1 MKLLLVCFLI
11 AVAIFLFRLMRRS
24 TAKEYVPV
32 HTPDPIQ
39 AITQLA
45 EEGNVQAQ
53 YELAGLCCNK
63 EPKDYRKAVHWYMKA
78 AEQGH
83 LDAQCLLIMEY
94 SRFLT
99 NRDYELLKQW
109 LHAKAENG
117 DGRTKFSLGKLYLKL
132 SDYEQALYWYRLA
145 SSQGYGP
152 ADCQIGTMYEYGI
165 GVPQDY
171 KQAEEWFIKGGPYG
185 EPRWHLFMMYSRM
198 ASEGDIEAQYKLGFQ
213 YRYGGSVDQWDPSF
227 GIDYKQALSL
237 FRKLA
242 EQGHADAQ
250 FQLAQMYND
259 GVGVTQN
266 DVLAIYW
273 YRKAAEQG
281 VASAQF
287 RLGIKYKLGQ
297 GFQQDET
304 LAQEWFEKAYSNGYP
319 REES

>member
-1 MKLLLVCFLI
+1 MDFLLACFLI
-11 AVAIFLFRLMRRS
+11 VVVIVFFKLIRRS
-24 TAKEYVPV
+24 TVKKY
-32 HTPDPIQ
+32 TPDSIQ

-83 LDAQCLLIMEY
+83 LDAQYLLIKEY
-94 SRFLT
+94 SSFLT
-99 NRDYELLKQW
+99 NRDYEQLKQW
-109 LHAKAENG
+109 LHVKAEEG
-117 DGRTKFSLGKLYLKL
+117 IVQAKFYLGELYFQL
-132 SDYEQALYWYRLA
+132 SDYGQALYWYRLA
-145 SSQGYGP
+145 GNQGYGP
-152 ADCQIGTMYEYGI
+152 AMCRLGQMYENGT
-165 GVPQDY
+165 GVAQDY

-185 EPRWHLFMMYSRM
+185 DAQWHLLTMYEHM
-198 ASEGDIEAQYKLGFQ
+198 ANEGDIEAQYKLGLQ
-213 YRYGGSVDQWDPSF
+213 YRYGGSVDRCDSSF

-250 FQLAQMYND
+250 FELAQMYND

-297 GFQQDET
+297 GFQQDDT

>member
-1 MKLLLVCFLI
+1 M
-11 AVAIFLFRLMRRS
+11 
-24 TAKEYVPV
+24 
-32 HTPDPIQ
+32 
-39 AITQLA
+39 
-45 EEGNVQAQ
+45 
-53 YELAGLCCNK
+53 
-63 EPKDYRKAVHWYMKA
+63 
-78 AEQGH
+78 
-83 LDAQCLLIMEY
+83 
-94 SRFLT
+94 T
-99 NRDYELLKQW
+99 NRDYEQLKQW
-109 LHAKAENG
+109 LYVKAEEG
-117 DGRTKFSLGKLYLKL
+117 IVQAKFYLGELYFQL

-145 SSQGYGP
+145 GNQGYGP

-185 EPRWHLFMMYSRM
+185 DAQWHLLTMYEHM
-198 ASEGDIEAQYKLGFQ
+198 ANEGDIEAQYKLGLQ

-250 FQLAQMYND
+250 FELAQMYND

>member
-1 MKLLLVCFLI
+1 MKLLLACFLI
-11 AVAIFLFRLMRRS
+11 VVAIFLFRLIRRS
-24 TAKEYVPV
+24 TVKEYAPV
-32 HTPDPIQ
+32 HTSDPIQ

-53 YELAGLCCNK
+53 YELARLYCNK

-83 LDAQCLLIMEY
+83 LDAQCLLIKEY
-94 SRFLT
+94 SSFLT
-99 NRDYELLKQW
+99 NRDYEQLKQW
-109 LHAKAENG
+109 LHVKVEEGIIQAK
-117 DGRTKFSLGKLYLKL
+117 FYLGELYFQL

-145 SSQGYGP
+145 GNQGYGP
-152 ADCQIGTMYEYGI
+152 AMCRLGQMYENGT
-165 GVPQDY
+165 GVAQDY
-171 KQAEEWFIKGGPYG
+171 KQAEEWFIKDGPYG
-185 EPRWHLFMMYSRM
+185 DAQWHLLTMYEHM
-198 ASEGDIEAQYKLGFQ
+198 ANEGDIEAQYKLGFQ

-237 FRKLA
+237 FRKSA

-281 VASAQF
+281 IASAQF
-287 RLGIKYKLGQ
+287 CLGTKYKLGQ
-297 GFQQDET
+297 GFQQDDT